1 MAGNQLGMP
10 GGEQRDQTKFIVFE
24 NFEKMNTQSI
34 RQSLSEKELAW
45 LENLQP
51 IAGNNLTTV
60 PAPAAV
66 ALATISE
73 NISTMFYAAL
83 LGVDYFVAFTTAG
96 SGYLINI
103 ATGAVG
109 QFAPDGTFSAQPD
122 VTTWQA
128 SRLLIADSKAGYST
142 FDGTIFV
149 GQGGVS
155 PNITVTN
162 GGSGYGVAPSVTI
175 SGGSGTG
182 ATAHAVIQ
190 NGSVIQVV
198 LDNPGHGYQ
207 VGDVLT
213 VTFGTG
219 TGSGATAHVTMTNFS
234 VVSVQI
240 LSGGVFTTPSG
251 TNLTLSFSGGGGTGA
266 RGYAVTA
273 SISGGSARHVIGVVV
288 TSPGSGYTSPPTVS
302 LSTGGTNPVFQSTL
316 GTESLATIVLDTG
329 GTGYTAANP
338 SLSIVPSDGNG
349 SGGAATATVAG
360 APTPGP
366 VTAVALNASAVVTL
380 FTAFQGISSTPGT
393 FALSFSGGGGTGAT
407 GTATIGS
414 YVNDSGTTTTG
425 VISLNLTAG
434 GTGYTTAPT
443 VTVTGATFSTNPTL
457 QAFTASQGAGYDL
470 TPSVIIGSGTGA
482 AASAHVWPFIN
493 SSIVGDAFTTLAV
506 FQGRVWLG
514 GGNLL
519 TWTGTGASYGNV
531 GYDDFLAAD
540 ASGTL
545 IISDAD
551 LIHAITAL
559 RAYNNYLFI
568 MGDQSVKQIG
578 NISLNQAGDV
588 TLFTILTLS
597 SDQGTIYPKSCIS
610 YNRVFMFANSNGI
623 YGVFGSSVQKL
634 SGDMDGIWKLV
645 DFTQVPQGALADINA
660 IHNAVFLVRY
670 KDPLSTTRSIM
681 LAFDGKR
688 WFVLAQ
694 GNSLT
699 AFATSAS
706 LATGQNSLYGSS
718 GPDVT
723 LLCARPTVAVA
734 FKIQSSLTHH
744 GDAVQGKRAIRAG
757 FSSNLVAGP
766 SSVTMTVDTE
776 AALGPNRTMSVPTG
790 FALVGGSN
798 DANNLPINA
807 AGAYLGITITGTL
820 AGETMTNIIC
830 EYQEASLWKGA

>member
-1 MAGNQLGMP
+1 MAGQQLGQP
-10 GGEQRDQTKFIVFE
+10 GGEQRSQTKFIVFE

-51 IAGNNLTTV
+51 IAGNNLTVV
-60 PAPAAV
+60 PAPAAA

-83 LGVDYFVAFTTAG
+83 MGVDYFVAFTTAG
-96 SGYLINI
+96 SGYLVNI

-109 QFAPDGTFSAQPD
+109 QFAPDGTFSSQPD

-128 SRLLIADSKAGYST
+128 SRLLIADSKAGYTT
-142 FDGTIFV
+142 FDGTLYV
-149 GQGGVS
+149 SQGGVS
-155 PNITVTN
+155 PNIAVTD
-162 GGSGYGVAPSVTI
+162 GGSGYGSAPSVTI
-175 SGGSGTG
+175 SGGSGSG
-182 ATAHAVIQ
+182 ATAHAVVT
-190 NGSVIQVV
+190 NGSVTSVV

-207 VGDVLT
+207 ATDTLT
-213 VTFGTG
+213 VTFGTSP
-219 TGSGATAHVTMTNFS
+219 GSGAAAHVTMTGFPATGIGIVNPGGFS
-234 VVSVQI
+234 SPVAGI
-240 LSGGVFTTPSG
+240 H
-251 TNLTLSFSGGGGTGA
+251 TLAFSGGGGTGA
-266 RGYAVTA
+266 RGYATVINSGLGRTVASVTL
-273 SISGGSARHVIGVVV
+273 
-288 TSPGSGYTSPPTVS
+288 TSPGSGYTSPPTCT
-302 LSTGGTNPVFQSTL
+302 LTTAGPNQPVFAVFL
-316 GTESLATIVLDTG
+316 GTESVATIVLDAG
-329 GTGYTAANP
+329 GSAYTAPPAAA
-338 SLSIVPSDGNG
+338 IVPSDGNG
-349 SGGAATATVAG
+349 SGAAATTTESGG
-360 APTPGP
+360 A
-366 VTAVALNASAVVTL
+366 VTSIALNPSAVVNL
-380 FTAFQGISSTPGT
+380 FIAFQGISSTPGT
-393 FALSFSGGGGTGAT
+393 FALSFTGGGGSGAT
-407 GTATIGS
+407 GTATIGN
-414 YVNDSGTTTTG
+414 YTNDSGTTSVG
-425 VISLNLTAG
+425 VISLNLTSG
-434 GTGYTTAPT
+434 GTNYTTAPT
-443 VTVTGATFSTNPTL
+443 VAVVGATFSTNPTL

-470 TPSVIIGSGTGA
+470 TPAVVIGSGSGA
-482 AASAHVWPFIN
+482 AAEAHVWPFIN
-493 SSIVGDAFTTLAV
+493 SSIAAYAFTTVAV

-514 GGNLL
+514 GGPLL

-540 ASGTL
+540 ASGSL

-559 RAYNNYLFI
+559 RSLNNYLFI

-578 NISLNQAGDV
+578 NISLNSAGDV

-681 LAFDGKR
+681 LTFDGKR
-688 WFVLAQ
+688 WWVLSQ

-699 AFATSAS
+699 AIATSAS

-723 LLCARPTVAVA
+723 QLVARGAAVNW
-734 FKIQSSLTHH
+734 KIQSALTHH
-744 GDAVQGKRAIRAG
+744 GNAVQGKKAIRAG
-757 FSSNLVAGP
+757 FSYGLSFGSNQAV
-766 SSVTMTVDTE
+766 MTVDTE
-776 AALGPNRTMSVPTG
+776 AGSSANYELNVTAG
-790 FALVGGSN
+790 FAVTGGMN
-798 DANNLPINA
+798 DANNSPIGA
-807 AGAYLGITITGTL
+807 AGVYLGITLTGNFQGFT
-820 AGETMTNIIC
+820 ATNMLI
-830 EYQEASLWKGA
+830 EYQETGLWKGA

>member
-1 MAGNQLGMP
+1 MAGNQLPMP

-60 PAPAAV
+60 PAPAAA
-66 ALATISE
+66 ALATITGTVSV
-73 NISTMFYAAL
+73 MYYAAL
-83 LGVDYFVAFTTAG
+83 NGVDYFAVFTQAG
-96 SGYLINI
+96 SGYLITISN
-103 ATGAVG
+103 GNVNH
-109 QFAPDGTFSAQPD
+109 FAPDGTYSPYPD

-128 SRLLIADSKAGYST
+128 SRLLIADPIAGYGT
-142 FDGTIFV
+142 FDGTIVV

-162 GGSGYGVAPSVTI
+162 GGSGYGTPPPVTI

-182 ATAHAVIQ
+182 ATAHAVVE
-190 NGSVIQVV
+190 NGQVIQVV
-198 LDNPGHGYQ
+198 LDSPGHGYKA
-207 VGDVLT
+207 GDVLT
-213 VTFGTG
+213 VTFGTSP
-219 TGSGATAHVTMTNFS
+219 GSGAAAHVTMTGAPVTSIGLVN
-234 VVSVQI
+234 
-240 LSGGVFTTPSG
+240 GGSFTSPAVG
-251 TNLTLSFSGGGGTGA
+251 NHALTFSGGGGTGA
-266 RGYAVTA
+266 AGFANVAFVGGNQQIAGIALT
-273 SISGGSARHVIGVVV
+273 SI
-288 TSPGSGYTSPPTVS
+288 GSGYTSAPSVT
-302 LSTGGTNPVFQSTL
+302 LSTNDIHPVISSTIGTQSV
-316 GTESLATIVLDTG
+316 ATIVLDAG
-329 GTGYTAANP
+329 GSAYTAPP
-338 SLSIVPSDGNG
+338 SATIVPSDGIG
-349 SGGAATATVAG
+349 SG
-360 APTPGP
+360 
-366 VTAVALNASAVVTL
+366 AVAVTTEAGGAVTSISLVPSAVVSL
-380 FTAFQGISSTPGT
+380 SIAVQGVSSTPGS
-393 FALSFSGGGGTGAT
+393 FALSFTGGGGSSAA
-407 GTATIGS
+407 GTVTIGN
-414 YVNDSGTTTTG
+414 YTNNSGTTSVG
-425 VISLNLTAG
+425 VISAIITNG

-443 VTVTGATFSTNPTL
+443 VAVVGATFSSSPTIL
-457 QAFTASQGAGYDL
+457 AFTASQGAGYDL
-470 TPSVIIGSGTGA
+470 TPAVVIGSGSGA

-493 SSIVGDAFTTLAV
+493 STITGDAYTTLAV
-506 FQGRVWLG
+506 FQGRVWLA

-531 GYDDFLAAD
+531 AYDDFLSAD

-559 RAYNNYLFI
+559 RSLNNYLFI

-660 IHNAVFLVRY
+660 IHNAVFLIRY

-681 LAFDGKR
+681 LTFDGKR
-688 WFVLAQ
+688 WWVLQQ

-699 AFATSAS
+699 AVATSAS
-706 LATGQNSLYGSS
+706 LPTGQLSLYGSS
-718 GPDVT
+718 GPDIT
-723 LLCARPTVAVA
+723 LLLAQPTVAVA
-734 FKIQSSLTHH
+734 FKIQSALTHH

-757 FSSNLVAGP
+757 FSSNLVSGP

-776 AALGPNRTMSVPTG
+776 TSLGPNRTMNVPTG

-798 DANNLPINA
+798 DAGNMPINA
-807 AGAYLGITITGTL
+807 AGAYLGLTVTGTL
-820 AGETMTNIIC
+820 AGETMTNLIV
-830 EYQEASLWKGA
+830 EYQEASLWKGK

>member
-60 PAPAAV
+60 PAPAAN
-66 ALATISE
+66 ALATITE
-73 NISTMFYAAL
+73 TISTMFYAAL

-103 ATGAVG
+103 ATGAVNH
-109 QFAPDGTFSAQPD
+109 FAPDGTYSSQPD

-142 FDGTIFV
+142 FDGTLMV

-155 PNITVTN
+155 PNITVTA
-162 GGSGYGVAPSVTI
+162 GGSGYGSAPSVTI
-175 SGGSGTG
+175 SGGSGAG
-182 ATAHAVIQ
+182 ATAHAIVQ
-190 NGSVIQVV
+190 NGSVIQVI
-198 LDNPGHGYQ
+198 LDNPGTGYLAT
-207 VGDVLT
+207 DTLT
-213 VTFGTG
+213 VVFGTSP
-219 TGSGATAHVTMTNFS
+219 GSGAAATANMTGFS
-234 VVSVQI
+234 VA
-240 LSGGVFTTPSG
+240 G
-251 TNLTLSFSGGGGTGA
+251 LTLNNSGLFNAPPNPGNHSLTISGGGGTGA
-266 RGYAVTA
+266 AGYATVASTGSDFIVASVTLTA
-273 SISGGSARHVIGVVV
+273 A
-288 TSPGSGYTSPPTVS
+288 GSGYTTPPSVS
-302 LSTGGTNPVFQSTL
+302 LAVTPILGGHNPSFSAFL
-316 GTESLATIVLDTG
+316 GTESVGSVTQTSGGSLYTG
-329 GTGYTAANP
+329 PPAA
-338 SLSIVPSDGNG
+338 SVVPPDGIG
-349 SGGAATATVAG
+349 GGAALVTTEAGGAMTSIGLVPSAIVAINILLPGNYTA
-360 APTPGP
+360 
-366 VTAVALNASAVVTL
+366 S
-380 FTAFQGISSTPGT
+380 PGT
-393 FALSFSGGGGTGAT
+393 YALSFSGGGGTGAT
-407 GTATIGS
+407 GTATL
-414 YVNDSGTTTTG
+414 VTDPSGITG
-425 VISLNLTAG
+425 NVIVQSILLTSG
-434 GTGYTTAPT
+434 GTGYTSSPT
-443 VTVTGATFSTNPTL
+443 VTVSASATTQATFL
-457 QAFTASQGAGYDL
+457 ALTASMGAGYD
-470 TPSVIIGSGTGA
+470 TQANVVIGSGSGA
-482 AASAHVWPFIN
+482 TAIAHVWPFIN
-493 SSIVGDAFTTLAV
+493 SSIVGDAFTTIAV

-519 TWTGTGASYGNV
+519 TWTGTGASYGDV
-531 GYDDFLAAD
+531 GYDDFLDAD

-545 IISDAD
+545 IISDSD

-559 RAYNNYLFI
+559 RSLNNYLFI

-578 NISLNQAGDV
+578 NISLNAAGNV

-645 DFTQVPQGALADINA
+645 DFSQVPQGALADINA

-681 LAFDGKR
+681 LTFDGKR
-688 WFVLAQ
+688 WWVLSQ

-699 AFATSAS
+699 AIATSAS

-723 LLCARPTVAVA
+723 QLVARTAA
-734 FKIQSSLTHH
+734 INWKIQSALTHH
-744 GDAVQGKRAIRAG
+744 GNALQRKRVMRAG
-757 FSSNLVAGP
+757 FTYLQSFGSNQVAMSVDADLTSNNYGMAIAFTSNLA
-766 SSVTMTVDTE
+766 
-776 AALGPNRTMSVPTG
+776 
-790 FALVGGSN
+790 GGSN
-798 DANNLPINA
+798 DASNNAINNS
-807 AGAYLGITITGTL
+807 GVYLGMTLTGTF
-820 AGETMTNIIC
+820 AGFTATNMLI
-830 EYQEASLWKGA
+830 EYQEAPLWK

>member
-60 PAPAAV
+60 PAPAAA

-109 QFAPDGTFSAQPD
+109 NFAPDGTYSAQPD

-128 SRLLIADSKAGYST
+128 SRLLIADSKAGYTT
-142 FDGTIFV
+142 FDGTILV

-162 GGSGYGVAPSVTI
+162 GGSGYGSAPSVTI
-175 SGGSGTG
+175 TGGSGTG
-182 ATAHAVIQ
+182 ATAHAVVQ
-190 NGSVIQVV
+190 NGSIIQII

-213 VTFGTG
+213 VVIGTSP
-219 TGSGATAHVTMTNFS
+219 GSGAAGHVTMTGFPVAS
-234 VVSVQI
+234 LQVIQ
-240 LSGGVFTTPSG
+240 SGIFTVPSTG
-251 TNLTLSFSGGGGTGA
+251 PVALTFSGGGGTGA
-266 RGYAVTA
+266 AGFVTLASLGGAGRAV
-273 SISGGSARHVIGVVV
+273 SGVFL
-288 TSPGSGYTSPPTVS
+288 TSPGSGYTSPPSATFSNNASGGPTTVPII
-302 LSTGGTNPVFQSTL
+302 GVTL
-316 GTESLATIVLDTG
+316 GTESVATIVLDAG
-329 GTGYTAANP
+329 GTLYTAPPAVA
-338 SLSIVPSDGNG
+338 IVPSDGNG
-349 SGGAATATVAG
+349 SGAAATATESG
-360 APTPGP
+360 GS
-366 VTAVALNASAVVTL
+366 VTALALNASAVTSLLIAV
-380 FTAFQGISSTPGT
+380 QGVATSPPGT
-393 FALSFSGGGGTGAT
+393 YALSFSGGGGTGAT
-407 GTATIGS
+407 GTATIGN
-414 YVNDSGTTTTG
+414 YTNNGGGTSVG
-425 VISLNLTAG
+425 VIGLVITAG

-443 VTVTGATFSTNPTL
+443 VTVGGGATFSTAPTL
-457 QAFTASQGAGYDL
+457 RALIASQGSGYDL
-470 TPSVIIGSGTGA
+470 TPSVLIGSGSGA
-482 AASAHVWPFIN
+482 AAIAHVWPFIN
-493 SSIVGDAFTTLAV
+493 SSIVGDAFTTIAV

-519 TWTGTGASYGNV
+519 TWTGTGASYGDV
-531 GYDDFLAAD
+531 GYDDFLDAD

-545 IISDAD
+545 IISDSD

-559 RAYNNYLFI
+559 RSLNNYLFI

-578 NISLNQAGDV
+578 NISLNAAGNV

-645 DFTQVPQGALADINA
+645 DFSQVPQGALADINA

-681 LAFDGKR
+681 LTFDGKR
-688 WFVLAQ
+688 WWVLSQ

-699 AFATSAS
+699 AIATSAS

-723 LLCARPTVAVA
+723 QLVARTAA
-734 FKIQSSLTHH
+734 INWKIQSALTHH
-744 GDAVQGKRAIRAG
+744 GNALQRKRVMRAG
-757 FSSNLVAGP
+757 FTYLQSFGSNQVAMSVDADLTSNNYGMAIAFTSNLA
-766 SSVTMTVDTE
+766 
-776 AALGPNRTMSVPTG
+776 
-790 FALVGGSN
+790 GGSN
-798 DANNLPINA
+798 DASNNAINNS
-807 AGAYLGITITGTL
+807 GVYLGMTLTGTF
-820 AGETMTNIIC
+820 AGFTATNMLI
-830 EYQEASLWKGA
+830 EYQEAPLWK